1 MATRSAASVHSASR
15 CSDVPAENRSA
26 MRTTSA
32 PSRSSCSS
40 TPESCRVRERS
51 PRRASPRSIAST
63 RCPETAMLGMERSS
77 SRRTWTV
84 ALALTGTTRSRTR
97 TSLPARLKSRRC
109 SRTWRRRL
117 LGACPRPEGGGTS
130 RQRQHDDVLGRIRTT
145 RLDQRLAGGP
155 AARMAASGAIAAVSR
170 QGSFRNTGPAD
181 HPSLRPRGQGSI
193 DSAPCKNGTASRVD
207 GRPAARTISSA
218 CSPST

>member
-117 LGACPRPEGGGTS
+117 LGGVPASGRWWYVSATTARRCT
-130 RQRQHDDVLGRIRTT
+130 RQDPNDSP
-145 RLDQRLAGGP
+145 GP
-155 AARMAASGAIAAVSR
+155 ATRRRTCCQNGRLGGNSRSLASGVIPEHWPSR
-170 QGSFRNTGPAD
+170 
-181 HPSLRPRGQGSI
+181 PSLP
-193 DSAPCKNGTASRVD
+193 T
-207 GRPAARTISSA
+207 AARSGVDRLGSL
-218 CSPST
+218 